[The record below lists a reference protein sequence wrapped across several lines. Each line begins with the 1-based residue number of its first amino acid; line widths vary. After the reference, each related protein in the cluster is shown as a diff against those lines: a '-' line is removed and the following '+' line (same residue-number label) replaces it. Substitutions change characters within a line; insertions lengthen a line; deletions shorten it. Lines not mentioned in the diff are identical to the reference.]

1 MCSYLILISDYKWDK
16 NLLIE
21 ANKTIISRGPDKT
34 NFNSFVI
41 DGLFFYCFHNLLDI
55 SGRNILQPLEN
66 KENSKI

>member
-1 MCSYLILISDYKWDK
+1 MCSYLILISEHKWDK
-16 NLLIE
+16 NILIE

-34 NFNSFVI
+34 NFKSFVI
-41 DGLFFYCFHNLLDI
+41 DGLYFYFFHNLLDI